1 MYMSDS
7 HSQKFPSYNTA
18 RYAYAIN
25 LLSDVI
31 EHSSHHETTCCEGW
45 TVSDV
50 IDHAEIVLAMV
61 DNIDGES
68 SISKNKRLTGE
79 LVEELKQGIEYRYT
93 ESILHKK
100 VKSPFGEMTVDEFL
114 GIIWID
120 TFTHVWDIADASNI
134 DHGIPSDMAIE
145 AYQIMEPR
153 SESMRGPGRF
163 GEPHNTTSIDPVERF
178 IAFSGRKSVR
188 N

>member
-1 MYMSDS
+1 M
-7 HSQKFPSYNTA
+7 
-18 RYAYAIN
+18 
-25 LLSDVI
+25 
-31 EHSSHHETTCCEGW
+31 
-45 TVSDV
+45 
-50 IDHAEIVLAMV
+50 
-61 DNIDGES
+61 
-68 SISKNKRLTGE
+68 
-79 LVEELKQGIEYRYT
+79 VEELKQGIEYRYT

-178 IAFSGRKSVR
+178 IAYSGRKSVR
-188 N
+188 I